1 VSAHTPGP
9 WAARGPFNETIGT
22 LQEPSFEIS
31 SPDVSVAFV
40 FYPRKDVEAR
50 EAARADAR
58 LIASAPDLLGA
69 CEALVA
75 GVEDAVLRFLD
86 SHEKSLRPD
95 MDQLLRARVD
105 RARAAI
111 AKARGK

>member
-1 VSAHTPGP
+1 VSARHTPGL

-40 FYPRKDVEAR
+40 FYPHKDVEAR

-58 LIASAPDLLGA
+58 LIAAAPELL
-69 CEALVA
+69 EALEA
-75 GVEDAVLRFLD
+75 LESEAAAMFSPDESHWKDVE
-86 SHEKSLRPD
+86 
-95 MDQLLRARVD
+95 